1 MPRRADS
8 SLARHPTHLI
18 RNILIMARLSKLSR
32 SVAGKVVIVTGAASG
47 MGRATAHLFADE
59 GALVAATDI
68 SPIGPVIDEITG
80 AGGKARGWQLDVSN
94 RADIDRVVAEIAAHF
109 GGIDILINN
118 AGISLHGAVDTEDF
132 ESRWARSLDVLLTGQ
147 VRMIR
152 ASLPHLRKATDAR
165 IVNIAST
172 EGLGATRF
180 ISPYTAAK
188 TGVIGLTR
196 SLAVELGPEGITVN
210 CICPGPIN
218 TGMTQRIAPEQ
229 KAEFA
234 RRRTALRRYA
244 EPEEVAHMTLS
255 LCLPSAGYTTG
266 VTLPIDGGLTIRNA

>member
-1 MPRRADS
+1 MS
-8 SLARHPTHLI
+8 K
-18 RNILIMARLSKLSR
+18 LSKLSR
-32 SVAGKVVIVTGAASG
+32 SVAGKVVLVTGAASG

-59 GALVAATDI
+59 GARVAVTDITPVDAVVAEIVAAG
-68 SPIGPVIDEITG
+68 SE
-80 AGGKARGWQLDVSN
+80 AKGWQLDVSN
-94 RADIDRVVAEIAAHF
+94 RLDIERVVTDIAAHF

-118 AGISLHGAVDTEDF
+118 AGISMHGPVDSEDF
-132 ESRWARSLDVLLTGQ
+132 EVRWAKSLDVLLTAQ

-152 ASLPHLRKATDAR
+152 AALPFLRQAKDAR

-172 EGLGATRF
+172 EALGATRF

-196 SLAVELGPEGITVN
+196 SMAVEFGPEGITVN

-218 TGMTQRIAPEQ
+218 TGMTERIAPEQ

-244 EPEEVAHMTLS
+244 EPEEVAQMTLS
-255 LCLPSAGYTTG
+255 LCLPAAGFVTG
-266 VTLPIDGGLTIRNA
+266 AVLPVDGGLTIRNA

>member
-1 MPRRADS
+1 M
-8 SLARHPTHLI
+8 TK
-18 RNILIMARLSKLSR
+18 LSKLSR
-32 SVAGKVVIVTGAASG
+32 SVAGKVVVVTGAASG

-59 GALVAATDI
+59 GARVAVTDI
-68 SPIGPVIDEITG
+68 SSVDEVVGEIIA
-80 AGGKARGWQLDVSN
+80 AGSIAKGWQLDVSK
-94 RADIDRVVAEIAAHF
+94 REDIDRVVANIALQF
-109 GGIDILINN
+109 GGFDILINN
-118 AGISLHGAVDTEDF
+118 AGISMHGPVDSEDF
-132 ESRWARSLDVLLTGQ
+132 EMRWAKSLDVLLTAQ

-152 ASLPHLRKATDAR
+152 AALPFLRKAKDAR
-165 IVNIAST
+165 IINIAST

-196 SLAVELGPEGITVN
+196 SMAVELGPEGITVN

-244 EPEEVAHMTLS
+244 EPEEVAQMTLS
-255 LCLPSAGYTTG
+255 LCLPAAGFVTG
-266 VTLPIDGGLTIRNA
+266 AVLPVDGGLTIRNA

>member
-1 MPRRADS
+1 MP
-8 SLARHPTHLI
+8 
-18 RNILIMARLSKLSR
+18 RLSKLSR
-32 SVAGKVVIVTGAASG
+32 SVAGKVVVVTGAASG

-59 GALVAATDI
+59 GASVAVTDI
-68 SPIGPVIDEITG
+68 TPVDAVVAEIIA
-80 AGGKARGWQLDVSN
+80 AGSVAKGWQLDVSN
-94 RADIDRVVAEIAAHF
+94 REDIDRVVADIATHF

-118 AGISLHGAVDTEDF
+118 AGISMHGPVDSEDF
-132 ESRWARSLDVLLTGQ
+132 EIRWAKSLDVLLTAQ

-152 ASLPHLRKATDAR
+152 AALPFLRQAKDAR

-172 EGLGATRF
+172 EALGATRF

-196 SLAVELGPEGITVN
+196 SMAVEFGPEGITVN

-218 TGMTQRIAPEQ
+218 TGMTQRIPPEQ

-244 EPEEVAHMTLS
+244 EPEEVAQMTLS
-255 LCLPSAGYTTG
+255 LCLPAASFVTG
-266 VTLPIDGGLTIRNA
+266 AVLPVDGGLTIRNA